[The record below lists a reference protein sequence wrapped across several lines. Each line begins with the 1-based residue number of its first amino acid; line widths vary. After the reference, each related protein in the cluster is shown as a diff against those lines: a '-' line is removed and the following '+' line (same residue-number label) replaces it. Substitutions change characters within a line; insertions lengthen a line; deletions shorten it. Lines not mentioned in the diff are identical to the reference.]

1 MLTAPTSLLES
12 FSALSDATRCRM
24 LALLERLSPKKRIA
38 FILVAVEGCSLAE
51 AAALIGAAEDTVKQ
65 RVLHARR
72 DLLARLATASATR
85 TGRPVEGTS

>member
-1 MLTAPTSLLES
+1 MSPALEDQV
-12 FSALSDATRCRM
+12 AARADLARM

-85 TGRPVEGTS
+85 TAPPVEGTS